1 MTNQPVRARCS
12 VPQPPKKHQSQPLP
26 QRRSIRLKG
35 YDYSQVGAY
44 FITICAHNRQK
55 LFGEIENGEMRLN
68 EFGEIVQEEWLKT
81 PAMRHNIETDEFI
94 IMPNHFHGIL
104 IINPDNGATVGARC
118 IVPLQRNSTHVPL
131 VERFGKPT
139 SNSIPSII
147 RGIKSAIT
155 KRVNVIRNTPGFP
168 VFQRNY
174 YEHVIRNDGDLNRIR
189 EYIINNPANWE
200 TDDGYTVV
208 P

>member
-1 MTNQPVRARCS
+1 MSDQTVRARCS
-12 VPQPPKKHQSQPLP
+12 VPQPKRENQSQTLP
-26 QRRSIRLKG
+26 QRRSIRLKD
-35 YDYSQVGAY
+35 YDYSQAGAY

-81 PAMRHNIETDEFI
+81 PAMRPNIEIDEFV

-104 IINPDNGATVGARC
+104 IINTHDVTTVGARC
-118 IVPLQRNSTHVPL
+118 IVPLQGNSPHVPS

-139 SNSIPSII
+139 SNSVPTII

-155 KRVNVIRNTPGFP
+155 KRVNVIRNSPGFP
-168 VFQRNY
+168 VLQRNY
-174 YEHVIRNDGDLNRIR
+174 YEHVIRDDDDLKRIR

-200 TDDGYTVV
+200 TDDNYTVL